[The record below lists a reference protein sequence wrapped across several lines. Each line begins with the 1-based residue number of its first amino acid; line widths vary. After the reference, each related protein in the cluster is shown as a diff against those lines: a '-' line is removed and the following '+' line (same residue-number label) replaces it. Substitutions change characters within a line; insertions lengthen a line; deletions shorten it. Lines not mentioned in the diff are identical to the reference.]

1 MVIVKEKAKAPL
13 EPPPREL
20 SAIRVVVLLVV
31 LCAVGFGVWQLVSK
45 ETPAASAK
53 SDAVPVYSPYVDVT
67 NTPIY
72 PFQLPSS
79 NPVSSV
85 YLAFVVSDSE
95 EPCTP
100 SWGNFYTL
108 DDAEQGLDL
117 DARTAQLR
125 SQGGSVMISYGGQ
138 ANTELAVDCTD
149 PQQLQQAYLAPI
161 ERYHALAI
169 DLDVEGANLAD
180 AAANTRRAKA
190 IAAVQKQR
198 AAEGKPLKVW
208 MTLPVA
214 TSGLTAEGIAAV
226 QAMLKAGVKLEG
238 VNAMTMDFGPG
249 EGAAHDMIGTIERAL
264 VATQAQVQTLWR
276 AAGLPS
282 SASAAWGH
290 VGVTPMIGVNDV
302 TTERFTT
309 ADARELAQFVKQR
322 GIPRVSIWSLNR
334 DQQCGGAFA
343 KVGEL
348 SNTCSGVEQKPLEFT
363 HIFSELRGTKTAHR
377 AEAEAASAPQTH
389 PSPAADD
396 PAKSP
401 YPIWRPAAAY
411 VAGYKVVWQGQIYQA
426 GWWNQGTPPGTAA
439 ADSPRGPWQPI
450 GPVPAG
456 SHAPKLVKLDQG
468 KHPAW
473 SPTKVYHEGDR
484 VTFEKLPY
492 RARWYTQGEQPLA
505 ELPADPSVPW
515 EPLFKYPGE
524 PKSTEPTGAETTA
537 GAER

>member
-1 MVIVKEKAKAPL
+1 MVIVKEKQKAAL

-20 SAIRVVVLLVV
+20 SAVRVVVLLVV
-31 LCAVGFGVWQLVSK
+31 LCAIGFGVWQLASK

-67 NTPIY
+67 NTPTY

-85 YLAFVVSDSE
+85 YLSFIVSDTE

-100 SWGNFYTL
+100 SWGTFYTL
-108 DDAEQGLDL
+108 DDAGQGLDL

-138 ANTELAVDCTD
+138 ASTELAVDCTD
-149 PQQLQQAYLAPI
+149 PQQLQQAYLDPI
-161 ERYHALAI
+161 QRYHAKAI
-169 DLDVEGANLAD
+169 DLDIEGANLANT
-180 AAANTRRAKA
+180 AANARRATA

-198 AAEGKPLKVW
+198 DAEKKPLKVW

-214 TSGLTAEGIAAV
+214 SSGLTAEGIATV
-226 QAMLKAGVKLEG
+226 QAMLKAGVKLDG

-249 EGAAHDMIGTIERAL
+249 EGAAQDMIGTIEHSL

-276 AAGLPS
+276 GAGLPS
-282 SASAAWGH
+282 SAAAAWGH

-302 TTERFTT
+302 TSERFTT
-309 ADARELAQFVKQR
+309 KDAHELAKFVKQR

-334 DQQCGGAFA
+334 DSQCGGAFA

-363 HIFSELRGTKTAHR
+363 GIFSGLKGTKIAHP
-377 AEAEAASAPQTH
+377 AEAEAAVAPQTH
-389 PSPAADD
+389 SSPKADD
-396 PAKSP
+396 PATSP
-401 YPIWRPAAAY
+401 YPIWRPVAAY
-411 VAGYKVVWQGQIYQA
+411 TSGYKVVWQGQIYQS

-439 ADSPRGPWQPI
+439 ADSPNGPWQPI
-450 GPVPAG
+450 GPVPDG
-456 SHAPKLVKLDQG
+456 SQAPKLVKLDKG
-468 KHPAW
+468 DHTKW

-492 RARWYTQGEQPLA
+492 EARWYTQGEQPLA
-505 ELPADPSVPW
+505 ELPSDPSAPW

-524 PKSTEPTGAETTA
+524 PDVEGVESE
-537 GAER
+537 